1 MVQSRSWVITGFQA
15 LAGSTNIKI
24 TGNINLPNV
33 SGLNLGLGEIIT
45 YSNMDDTNI
54 YLNGSRIDYINT
66 AFALNIPATP
76 AFNVDPDTTMYETL
90 PLRVNYIGSFRILFQ
105 LPSNFQ
111 PLNVGSMLLRLSQYS
126 VLSISGGFAYD
137 PSKKV
142 CEFMDISTG

>member
-54 YLNGSRIDYINT
+54 YLNGSRIDYI
-66 AFALNIPATP
+66 
-76 AFNVDPDTTMYETL
+76 
-90 PLRVNYIGSFRILFQ
+90 RVNYIGSFRILFQ